1 MALERIENL
10 LSIKKGYFFILLLI
24 TIDLISKLMAEQ
36 YLEFGQSVSLIPIL
50 DFFLVYNS
58 GIAFSILDI
67 NNKLLSFGLSIL
79 GVLIVG
85 YLNSLYRVQESSIYQ
100 VTFILIISG
109 AMGNIL
115 DRLVDG
121 VVTDFL
127 YLHIGNISFFV
138 FNLADAFISIGAA
151 LFFIME
157 FKKYLYNSEP

>member
-24 TIDLISKLMAEQ
+24 VLDLISKLMAEQ

-67 NNKLLSFGLSIL
+67 NNKMLSFGLSIL
-79 GVLIVG
+79 GLLIVG
-85 YLNSLYRVQESSIYQ
+85 YLNALYRAQESSIYQ
-100 VTFILIISG
+100 VIFILIISG
-109 AMGNIL
+109 AMGNII

-151 LFFIME
+151 LFLIME

>member
-1 MALERIENL
+1 L
-10 LSIKKGYFFILLLI
+10 LSTKKGYFFILLLI
-24 TIDLISKLMAEQ
+24 TLDLISKLMAEQ

-67 NNKLLSFGLSIL
+67 NNKMLSFGLSIL
-79 GVLIVG
+79 GLLIVG
-85 YLNSLYRVQESSIYQ
+85 YLNALYRVQKSSIYQ

-157 FKKYLYNSEP
+157 FKKYLYNNEP

>member
-24 TIDLISKLMAEQ
+24 TLDLISKLMAEQ
-36 YLEFGQSVSLIPIL
+36 YLEFGQSVPLIPIL

-79 GVLIVG
+79 GLLIVG
-85 YLNSLYRVQESSIYQ
+85 YLNALYRVQESSIYQ

>member
-10 LSIKKGYFFILLLI
+10 LSIKKGYFYIFLLI
-24 TIDLISKLMAEQ
+24 TIDLISKLIAEQ
-36 YLEFGQSVSLIPIL
+36 YLEFGQSMPLIPIL

-67 NNKLLSFGLSIL
+67 NNKILSFGLSIL
-79 GVLIVG
+79 GLLIVA
-85 YLNSLYRVQESSIYQ
+85 YLNKLYRAQESSIHQ

-115 DRLVDG
+115 DRLEDG

-127 YLHIGNISFFV
+127 YLHIGSTSFFV

-151 LFFIME
+151 LFLIME
-157 FKKYLYNSEP
+157 FKKYLYNSES

>member
-1 MALERIENL
+1 
-10 LSIKKGYFFILLLI
+10 
-24 TIDLISKLMAEQ
+24 MAEQ
-36 YLEFGQSVSLIPIL
+36 YLEFGQSVPLIPIL

-67 NNKLLSFGLSIL
+67 NNKMLSFGLSIL
-79 GVLIVG
+79 GLLIVG
-85 YLNSLYRVQESSIYQ
+85 YLNALYRVQKSSIYQ
-100 VTFILIISG
+100 DTFILIISG

>member
-24 TIDLISKLMAEQ
+24 TLDLISKLMAEQ
-36 YLEFGQSVSLIPIL
+36 YLEFGQSVPLIPIL

-127 YLHIGNISFFV
+127 YLHIGNTSFFV

-151 LFFIME
+151 LFLFME

>member
-24 TIDLISKLMAEQ
+24 TLDLISKLMAEQ
-36 YLEFGQSVSLIPIL
+36 YLEFGQSVPLIPIL

-79 GVLIVG
+79 GLLIVG

-127 YLHIGNISFFV
+127 YLHIGNMSFFV

>member
-24 TIDLISKLMAEQ
+24 TLDLISKLMAEQ

-67 NNKLLSFGLSIL
+67 NNKMLSFGLSIL
-79 GVLIVG
+79 GLLIVV
-85 YLNSLYRVQESSIYQ
+85 YLNALYRVQESSIYQ
-100 VTFILIISG
+100 LTFILIISG

>member
-24 TIDLISKLMAEQ
+24 VLDLISKLMAEQ

-67 NNKLLSFGLSIL
+67 NNKMLSFGLSIL
-79 GVLIVG
+79 GLLIVG
-85 YLNSLYRVQESSIYQ
+85 YLNALYRAQESSIYQ
-100 VTFILIISG
+100 VIFILIISG
-109 AMGNIL
+109 AMGNII

-138 FNLADAFISIGAA
+138 FNLADAFISVGAA
-151 LFFIME
+151 LFLIME
-157 FKKYLYNSEP
+157 LKKYLYNSEP

>member
-10 LSIKKGYFFILLLI
+10 LSIKKGYFFVLLLI
-24 TIDLISKLMAEQ
+24 TLDLISKLMAEQ
-36 YLEFGQSVSLIPIL
+36 YLEFGRSVSLIPIL

-58 GIAFSILDI
+58 GIAFSILDL
-67 NNKLLSFGLSIL
+67 NNKMLSFGISIL
-79 GVLIVG
+79 GLLIVG
-85 YLNSLYRVQESSIYQ
+85 YLNALYRVQESSIYQ
-100 VTFILIISG
+100 VIFILIISG
-109 AMGNIL
+109 AMGNII

-138 FNLADAFISIGAA
+138 FNLADAFISIGAT
-151 LFFIME
+151 LFLIME

>member
-36 YLEFGQSVSLIPIL
+36 YLEFGQSVPLIPIL

-67 NNKLLSFGLSIL
+67 NNKMLSFGLSIL
-79 GVLIVG
+79 GLLIVG
-85 YLNSLYRVQESSIYQ
+85 YLNALYRVQKSSIYQ

>member
-1 MALERIENL
+1 
-10 LSIKKGYFFILLLI
+10 
-24 TIDLISKLMAEQ
+24 MAEQ
-36 YLEFGQSVSLIPIL
+36 YLEFGQSVPLIPIL
-50 DFFLVYNS
+50 DLFLVYNS

-67 NNKLLSFGLSIL
+67 NNKMLSFGLSIL
-79 GVLIVG
+79 GLLIVG
-85 YLNSLYRVQESSIYQ
+85 YLNALYRVQKSSIYQ

>member
-1 MALERIENL
+1 MVLERTENL
-10 LSIKKGYFFILLLI
+10 LSVKKGYFFILLLI
-24 TIDLISKLMAEQ
+24 TLDLISKLMAEQ
-36 YLEFGQSVSLIPIL
+36 YLEFGQSVPLIPIL

-79 GVLIVG
+79 GLLIVG
-85 YLNSLYRVQESSIYQ
+85 YLNALYRVQESSIYQ

>member
-24 TIDLISKLMAEQ
+24 TLDLISKVLAEQ
-36 YLEFGQSVSLIPIL
+36 YLEFGQSVPLIPIL
-50 DFFLVYNS
+50 DFLLVYNS

-67 NNKLLSFGLSIL
+67 NNKMLSFGLSIL
-79 GVLIVG
+79 GLLIVV
-85 YLNSLYRVQESSIYQ
+85 YLNALYRVQESSIYQ
-100 VTFILIISG
+100 LTFILIISG

-138 FNLADAFISIGAA
+138 FNLADAFISIGAV

>member
-1 MALERIENL
+1 MVLERIENL

-24 TIDLISKLMAEQ
+24 TLDLISKLMAEQ
-36 YLEFGQSVSLIPIL
+36 YLEFGQSVPLIPIL

-79 GVLIVG
+79 GLLIVG
-85 YLNSLYRVQESSIYQ
+85 YLNALYRVQESSIYQ

-127 YLHIGNISFFV
+127 YLHIGSTSFFV

>member
-10 LSIKKGYFFILLLI
+10 LSIKKGYFLILLLI
-24 TIDLISKLMAEQ
+24 TLDLISKLMAEQ
-36 YLEFGQSVSLIPIL
+36 YLEFGQSVPLIPIL

-127 YLHIGNISFFV
+127 YLHIGNTSFFV

>member
-1 MALERIENL
+1 MVPERIENL

-24 TIDLISKLMAEQ
+24 TLDLISKLMAEQ
-36 YLEFGQSVSLIPIL
+36 YLEFGQSVPLIPIL

-67 NNKLLSFGLSIL
+67 NNKMLSFGLSIL
-79 GVLIVG
+79 GLLIVG
-85 YLNSLYRVQESSIYQ
+85 YLNALYRAQKSSIYQ

-138 FNLADAFISIGAA
+138 FNLADTFISIGAA

>member
-24 TIDLISKLMAEQ
+24 VLDLISKFMAEQ

-67 NNKLLSFGLSIL
+67 NNKMLSFGLSIL
-79 GVLIVG
+79 GLLIVG
-85 YLNSLYRVQESSIYQ
+85 YLNALYRAQESSIYQ
-100 VTFILIISG
+100 VIFILIISG
-109 AMGNIL
+109 AMGNII

-138 FNLADAFISIGAA
+138 FNLADAFISIGAT
-151 LFFIME
+151 LFLIME

>member
-1 MALERIENL
+1 MVPERIENL

-24 TIDLISKLMAEQ
+24 TLDLISKLMAEQ
-36 YLEFGQSVSLIPIL
+36 YLEFGQSVPLIPIL

-127 YLHIGNISFFV
+127 YLHIGSTSFFV

>member
-24 TIDLISKLMAEQ
+24 TLDLISKLMAEQ
-36 YLEFGQSVSLIPIL
+36 YLEFGQSVPLIPIL

-127 YLHIGNISFFV
+127 YLHIGNTSFFV

>member
-1 MALERIENL
+1 M
-10 LSIKKGYFFILLLI
+10 LSFKKGYFFILLLI
-24 TIDLISKLMAEQ
+24 TLDLTSKLIAEQ

-58 GIAFSILDI
+58 GIAFSILDV
-67 NNKLLSFGLSIL
+67 NNKMLSFGLSIL
-79 GVLIVG
+79 GLLIVG
-85 YLNSLYRVQESSIYQ
+85 YLNELYRVQDSSIYQ
-100 VTFILIISG
+100 LAFILIISG

-127 YLHIGNISFFV
+127 YLHIGNTSFFV

>member
-24 TIDLISKLMAEQ
+24 TLDLISKLMAEQ

-67 NNKLLSFGLSIL
+67 NNKMLSYGLSIL
-79 GVLIVG
+79 GFLIVG
-85 YLNSLYRVQESSIYQ
+85 YLNALYRVQESSIYQ

-127 YLHIGNISFFV
+127 YLHIGNTSFFV

>member
-24 TIDLISKLMAEQ
+24 VLDLISKLMAEQ
-36 YLEFGQSVSLIPIL
+36 YLEFGHSVSLIPIL

-67 NNKLLSFGLSIL
+67 NNKMLSFGLSIL
-79 GVLIVG
+79 GLLIVG
-85 YLNSLYRVQESSIYQ
+85 YLNALYRAQESSIYQ
-100 VTFILIISG
+100 VIFILIISG
-109 AMGNIL
+109 AMGNII

-138 FNLADAFISIGAA
+138 FNLADAFISIGAT
-151 LFFIME
+151 LFLIME

>member
-1 MALERIENL
+1 MVPERIENL
-10 LSIKKGYFFILLLI
+10 LIIKKGYFFILLLI
-24 TIDLISKLMAEQ
+24 TLDLISKLIAEQ
-36 YLEFGQSVSLIPIL
+36 YLEFGQSVPLIPIL

-79 GVLIVG
+79 GLLIVG

-138 FNLADAFISIGAA
+138 FNLADTFISIGAA

>member
-24 TIDLISKLMAEQ
+24 ALDLISKLIAEQ
-36 YLEFGQSVSLIPIL
+36 YLEFGQSVYLIPIV

-67 NNKLLSFGLSIL
+67 NNKMLSFGLSIL
-79 GVLIVG
+79 GLLIVG
-85 YLNSLYRVQESSIYQ
+85 YLNALYRVQKSSIYQ

>member
-10 LSIKKGYFFILLLI
+10 LSIKKGYFYIFLLI
-24 TIDLISKLMAEQ
+24 TIDLISKLIAEQ
-36 YLEFGQSVSLIPIL
+36 YLEFGQSMPLIPIL

-127 YLHIGNISFFV
+127 YLHIGNTSFFV

-151 LFFIME
+151 LFLFME

>member
-10 LSIKKGYFFILLLI
+10 LSIKKGYYFILLLI
-24 TIDLISKLMAEQ
+24 TLDLISKLMAEQ
-36 YLEFGQSVSLIPIL
+36 YLEFGQSVPLIPIL

-67 NNKLLSFGLSIL
+67 NNKMLSFGLSIL
-79 GVLIVG
+79 GLLIVG
-85 YLNSLYRVQESSIYQ
+85 YLNALYRDQKSSIYQ

>member
-24 TIDLISKLMAEQ
+24 TLDLISKLMAEQ
-36 YLEFGQSVSLIPIL
+36 YLEFGQSVPLIPIL

-67 NNKLLSFGLSIL
+67 NNKMLSFGLSIL
-79 GVLIVG
+79 GLLIVG
-85 YLNSLYRVQESSIYQ
+85 YLNALYRAQKSSIYQ

>member
-24 TIDLISKLMAEQ
+24 TLDLISKLIAEQ
-36 YLEFGQSVSLIPIL
+36 YLEFGQSVPLIPIL

-127 YLHIGNISFFV
+127 YLHIGNMSFFV

>member
-10 LSIKKGYFFILLLI
+10 LSIKKGYYFILLLI
-24 TIDLISKLMAEQ
+24 TLDLISKSIAEQ
-36 YLEFGQSVSLIPIL
+36 YLEFGQSVPLIPIL

-67 NNKLLSFGLSIL
+67 NNKMLSFGLSIL
-79 GVLIVG
+79 GLLIVG
-85 YLNSLYRVQESSIYQ
+85 YLNALYRAQKSSIYQ

-138 FNLADAFISIGAA
+138 FNLADAYISIGAA

>member
-10 LSIKKGYFFILLLI
+10 LSIKKGYYFILLLI
-24 TIDLISKLMAEQ
+24 TLDLISKLIAEQ
-36 YLEFGQSVSLIPIL
+36 YLEFGQSVPLIPIL

-67 NNKLLSFGLSIL
+67 NNKMLSFGLSIL
-79 GVLIVG
+79 GLLIVG
-85 YLNSLYRVQESSIYQ
+85 YLNALYRAQKSSIYQ

>member
-24 TIDLISKLMAEQ
+24 TLDLISKLMAEQ
-36 YLEFGQSVSLIPIL
+36 YLEFGQSVPLIPIL

-115 DRLVDG
+115 DRFVDG

-127 YLHIGNISFFV
+127 YLHIGNTSFFV

>member
-24 TIDLISKLMAEQ
+24 TLDLISKLMAEQ
-36 YLEFGQSVSLIPIL
+36 YLEFGQSVPLIPIL

-67 NNKLLSFGLSIL
+67 NNKMLSFGLSIL
-79 GVLIVG
+79 GLLIVG
-85 YLNSLYRVQESSIYQ
+85 YLNALYRVQESSIYQ

-127 YLHIGNISFFV
+127 YLHIGNTSFFV

>member
-10 LSIKKGYFFILLLI
+10 LSIKKGYYFILLLI
-24 TIDLISKLMAEQ
+24 TLDLISKLIAEQ
-36 YLEFGQSVSLIPIL
+36 YLEFGQSVPLIPIL

-67 NNKLLSFGLSIL
+67 NNKMLSFGLSIL
-79 GVLIVG
+79 GLLIVG
-85 YLNSLYRVQESSIYQ
+85 YLNALYRAQKSSIYQ

-138 FNLADAFISIGAA
+138 FNLADAYISIGAA

>member
-1 MALERIENL
+1 MVLERIENL

-24 TIDLISKLMAEQ
+24 TLDLISKLMAEQ
-36 YLEFGQSVSLIPIL
+36 YLEFGQAVPLIPIL

-79 GVLIVG
+79 GLLIVG
-85 YLNSLYRVQESSIYQ
+85 YLNALYRVQESSIYQ

-127 YLHIGNISFFV
+127 YLHIGNTSFFV

>member
-24 TIDLISKLMAEQ
+24 TLDLISKLMAEQ
-36 YLEFGQSVSLIPIL
+36 YLEFGQSVPLIPIL

-67 NNKLLSFGLSIL
+67 NNKMLSFGLSIL
-79 GVLIVG
+79 GLLIVG
-85 YLNSLYRVQESSIYQ
+85 YLNALYRVQKSSIDQ

-127 YLHIGNISFFV
+127 YLHIGSLSLIH
-138 FNLADAFISIGAA
+138 I
-151 LFFIME
+151 
-157 FKKYLYNSEP
+157 SEPTRPY

>member
-10 LSIKKGYFFILLLI
+10 LSIKKGYFYIFLLI
-24 TIDLISKLMAEQ
+24 TIDLISKLIAEQ
-36 YLEFGQSVSLIPIL
+36 YLEFGQSMPLIPIL

-67 NNKLLSFGLSIL
+67 NNKILSFGLSIL
-79 GVLIVG
+79 GLLIVA
-85 YLNSLYRVQESSIYQ
+85 YLNKLYRAQESSIHQ

-151 LFFIME
+151 LFLIME
-157 FKKYLYNSEP
+157 FKKYLYNSES

>member
-24 TIDLISKLMAEQ
+24 TLDLISKLMAEQ
-36 YLEFGQSVSLIPIL
+36 YLEFGQSVPLIPIL

-67 NNKLLSFGLSIL
+67 NNKMLSFGLSIL
-79 GVLIVG
+79 GLLIVG
-85 YLNSLYRVQESSIYQ
+85 YLNALYRVQESSMYQ
-100 VTFILIISG
+100 VTFIFIISG

>member
-1 MALERIENL
+1 MALERIEDL

-24 TIDLISKLMAEQ
+24 TLDLISKLMAEQ
-36 YLEFGQSVSLIPIL
+36 YLEFGQSVPLIPIL

-58 GIAFSILDI
+58 GIAFSILDL
-67 NNKLLSFGLSIL
+67 NNKMLSFGLSIL
-79 GVLIVG
+79 GLLIVG
-85 YLNSLYRVQESSIYQ
+85 YLNALYRVQKSSIYQ